1 LQERLTAA
9 VTEAVAAAEAAADEA
24 QQQIRALQE
33 EASGLR
39 ATNTALHTALE
50 EVHAAAASYQVRCS
64 WLPVDCTQ
72 WCISAWHPLLSVCI
86 CMEVVHANVWQG
98 PALA

>member
-9 VTEAVAAAEAAADEA
+9 VTEAVASAEAAADEA

-33 EASGLR
+33 EAAGLR

-50 EVHAAAASYQVRCS
+50 EVHAAAASYQVRWLTRDCS
-64 WLPVDCTQ
+64 VWVAPVLG
-72 WCISAWHPLLSVCI
+72 IR
-86 CMEVVHANVWQG
+86 
-98 PALA
+98 